1 MPMPPGACDCHMH
14 VYDRRY
20 PAVAGARLL
29 PPDASVAQYLAL
41 RTALGLQ
48 RTVCVTPSTY
58 GTDNSSMLAAVAE
71 LGDSARGVAV
81 VDACVPDEELCRLHA
96 LGVRG
101 IRLNLS
107 MGVSATP
114 AMLRPLA
121 ERIAPLGWHVQL
133 IVPADRLSALAP
145 DLDALPMDFVLDH
158 FAKIAPSG
166 LGGEAHRRVLRW
178 LEHGRGWVKLS
189 GAYLVS
195 EAANHDGRDAGALAR
210 SFLAAAPERVVW
222 GTNWP
227 HATASAGL
235 HPWPDDT
242 ALLELL
248 ARWCGDT
255 AALQRVLVD
264 NPARLYGFAA

>member
-1 MPMPPGACDCHMH
+1 MH
-14 VYDRRY
+14 VYDGRY
-20 PAVAGARLL
+20 PAVVGARLL
-29 PPDASVAQYLAL
+29 PPDASVTQYLVL
-41 RTALGLQ
+41 REALGLQ

-58 GTDNSSMLAAVAE
+58 GTDNRSMLAALAV
-71 LGDSARGVAV
+71 LGGAARGVAV
-81 VDACVPDEELCRLHA
+81 VDPSVGDEELRRLHA

-107 MGVSATP
+107 LGVSSTS

-133 IVPADRLSALAP
+133 IVPSDRLAALAP
-145 DLDALPMDFVLDH
+145 DLDALRVDFVLDH
-158 FAKIAPSG
+158 FAKVAPSD

-178 LEHGRGWVKLS
+178 LERGRGWVKLS

-195 EAANHDGRDAGALAR
+195 EATGHDGSDAGPLAR
-210 SFLAAAPERVVW
+210 TFLAAAPGRVIW

-235 HPWPDDT
+235 HPWPDD
-242 ALLELL
+242 AGLLERLVQ
-248 ARWCGDT
+248 WCGD
-255 AALQRVLVD
+255 AATLRQVLVD
-264 NPARLYGFAA
+264 NPARLYDFAA